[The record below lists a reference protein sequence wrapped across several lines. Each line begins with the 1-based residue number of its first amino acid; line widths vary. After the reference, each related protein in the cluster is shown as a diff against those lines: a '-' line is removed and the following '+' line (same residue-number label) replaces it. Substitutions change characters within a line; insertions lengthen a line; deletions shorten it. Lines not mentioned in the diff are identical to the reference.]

1 MVCGYCGEK
10 KHKISTCPY
19 DNDLVKLLYSSDP
32 IDFNLLSN
40 KVLRKIASNTCYKSS
55 LPKTELV
62 TIFTRIKSKHVK
74 ADTVE
79 EDCAI
84 CYEKLETTNVCTT
97 SCGHKFCMT
106 CILQMVHN
114 NSSSS
119 NSCPL
124 CRKALIEEPLY
135 NRRSYTS
142 VSSLIY
148 NEYDNVYNNEY
159 DNVYS
164 PSNDHSDFQYF
175 INSVEDNIPHM
186 PISADERGINES
198 LVLNLPEPISIVENE
213 ENTISYNNII
223 VNNNNNIETDMDVE
237 NDIIETLS
245 SMATRINIRRSNNN
259 TEEYETRQEYQNE
272 INNMY
277 STPPDARA

>member
-10 KHKISTCPY
+10 KHKISNCPY
-19 DNDLVKLLYSSDP
+19 DNELVKLLYSSDP

-62 TIFTRIKSKHVK
+62 TIFTRIKSKYVK
-74 ADTVE
+74 ENTVE

-106 CILQMVHN
+106 CMIQLVRN

-124 CRKALIEEPLY
+124 CRE
-135 NRRSYTS
+135 
-142 VSSLIY
+142 SLI
-148 NEYDNVYNNEY
+148 NENIFNRTSRHSISSIIYNEY

-164 PSNDHSDFQYF
+164 PSDTRSNFQYF
-175 INSVEDNIPHM
+175 INSIEDNIPNI
-186 PISADERGINES
+186 PISADERGINEN
-198 LVLNLPEPISIVENE
+198 LVINLPEPTTIIENE
-213 ENTISYNNII
+213 ENTISYDD
-223 VNNNNNIETDMDVE
+223 IETNIE

-245 SMATRINIRRSNNN
+245 TMTTRINIRRSNHNN
-259 TEEYETRQEYQNE
+259 EEYNTRQEYQNE
-272 INNMY
+272 LNEMY
-277 STPPDARA
+277 VTPPRD